1 MFLVL
6 LHIQANPSPRLS
18 LAMHTAMTHISCL
31 ISALWLHRITCK
43 GSNAQYALL
52 HSVTETTHKKYRY
65 AIQKH
70 PWCKK
75 QGQVGSTRPPV
86 TCTSIFYMQL
96 KDVISGTGQG
106 LLRFNHFVDAA
117 IYNHVQA
124 NSNNLCSQTIE
135 TSTTKRTNCN
145 V

>member
-1 MFLVL
+1 MLY
-6 LHIQANPSPRLS
+6 
-18 LAMHTAMTHISCL
+18 
-31 ISALWLHRITCK
+31 K
-43 GSNAQYALL
+43 
-52 HSVTETTHKKYRY
+52 
-65 AIQKH
+65 
-70 PWCKK
+70 
-75 QGQVGSTRPPV
+75 STLGVKSKAKLEAPV
-86 TCTSIFYMQL
+86 TCTSIFCMQL
-96 KDVISGTGQG
+96 KHVISGTGQS